1 MPCLDVAVQAAGIN
15 QLQQGAK
22 MRSRKM
28 IPNVL
33 LFPTGAVAA
42 LGTGLGL
49 GQVLQLHPVGPAPA
63 GASW

>member
-15 QLQQGAK
+15 QLHQGAK

-33 LFPTGAVAA
+33 LFPTGTVAA
-42 LGTGLGL
+42 PGTGL